1 MVKLILEQ
9 HLSHKKE
16 SLMRLEQIEKD
27 ILQQF
32 LNYQYPHLS
41 DKINF
46 DSLNVKNRI
55 FTGVGFLTY
64 LNKDNSLK
72 ITDENQSFEW
82 GNIGAK
88 LNDNKID
95 VGFLIYVKN
104 GFIDAIEGYTYD
116 VDWPNEITNIEFY
129 EINQEK

>member
-9 HLSHKKE
+9 HLPLKRSYMK
-16 SLMRLEQIEKD
+16 LEQIEKS

-32 LNYQYPHLS
+32 LNYQYYHLS
-41 DKINF
+41 NNINF
-46 DSLNVKNRI
+46 ESLSVKKRI

-64 LNKDNSLK
+64 LNKNKSLK
-72 ITDENQSFEW
+72 ITDENKSFEW

-88 LNDNKID
+88 LNDKKID

-116 VDWPNEITNIEFY
+116 IDWPKEITSIEFY